1 LKGEITVFNTIDEAL
16 SDLKE
21 GKVVIVCDNEDR
33 ENEGDFISLAEKATP
48 EVINLMATHGRG
60 LICVPVDED
69 LARKLDLNPMVSN
82 NTDRNR
88 TAFTV
93 SIDHKFTTTGISAF
107 ERSATVLSMV
117 DPEAKAADFLRPGH
131 IFPLI
136 AKKGGVLSRTGH
148 TEAAVDLAIL
158 CGAKPAGVICEIMNE
173 DGTMARVPQ
182 LRKVADMMDLKM
194 ITIKDL
200 VEYRIKKEN
209 LVKREV

>member
-1 LKGEITVFNTIDEAL
+1 MFNTINEAL
-16 SDLKE
+16 ADLKE
-21 GKVVIVCDNEDR
+21 GKVVIVCDDENR

-60 LICVPVDED
+60 LICVPIDEA
-69 LARKLDLNPMVSN
+69 LAQKLDLHPMVSK
-82 NTDRNR
+82 NTDPNR

-93 SIDHKFTTTGISAF
+93 SIDHKFSTTGISAF

-117 DPEAKAADFLRPGH
+117 DPESKASDFLRPGH
-131 IFPLI
+131 MFPLI
-136 AKKGGVLSRTGH
+136 AKKDGVLSRTGH

-158 CGAKPAGVICEIMNE
+158 CGAKPAGVICEIMND

-182 LRKVADMMDLKM
+182 LRKIADKLNIKM

-200 VEYRIKKEN
+200 VEYRSNKEN

>member
-1 LKGEITVFNTIDEAL
+1 MFNTINEAL
-16 SDLKE
+16 ADLKE
-21 GKVVIVCDNEDR
+21 GKVVIVCDDENR

-60 LICVPVDED
+60 LICVPIDEA
-69 LARKLDLNPMVSN
+69 LAQKLDLHPMVSK
-82 NTDRNR
+82 NTDPHR

-93 SIDHKFTTTGISAF
+93 SIDHKFSTTGISAF

-117 DPEAKAADFLRPGH
+117 DPESKASDFLRPGH
-131 IFPLI
+131 MFPLI
-136 AKKGGVLSRTGH
+136 AKKDGVLSRTGH

-158 CGAKPAGVICEIMNE
+158 CGAKPAGVICEIMND

-182 LRKVADMMDLKM
+182 LRKIADKLNIKM

-200 VEYRIKKEN
+200 VEYRSNKEN